1 MHVEFFAL
9 IQQYGLLGDA
19 YLSNR
24 YHHSHITHCHTLI
37 NHLYY
42 RQQFCVRKQIP
53 TDAQSV
59 TQSSDSKS
67 SIFGPTYMNMVAIEY
82 NYFLENS

>member
-9 IQQYGLLGDA
+9 IQQYGLHGDA

-24 YHHSHITHCHTLI
+24 FITRTLHTR
-37 NHLYY
+37 HLYY

-67 SIFGPTYMNMVAIEY
+67 SIFGPTCMNMVAIEY